1 MTRMSHADAAWL
13 HMETPTNLMMITGL
27 VLLDS
32 VPERNWMESV
42 LEFRLCHFERFR
54 MKVVEPVGPGLPHW
68 KPVSDF
74 EVGRHLVYEELEDPT
89 MERFLDRVSELM
101 STPLDRERPL
111 WEFRIFPGVGEGS
124 AMAVRLHH
132 AIADGIAL
140 MRVLLSLC
148 DESAKAPRP
157 TPEDVPRQGES
168 ETTSFERAKRFT
180 SRLLHEGHDL
190 LFHPSQAAEAARKS
204 LLAGRALAHVLA
216 LPSDSPSVLRG
227 ELQEKKLVAL
237 SDPVELALLKRLG
250 KQLGCTIN
258 DVVMAVLAGALGRTL
273 RREQELDSAAKLR
286 AVVPVDL
293 RGGKVAELGNKFGL
307 VFLTLPVGEL
317 SPEERLK
324 RVHQTMSE
332 LKCSAEAVVTFELL
346 STVGALPAEVEKPII
361 QWFGSK
367 ATVVM
372 TNLPGPREAL
382 FMAGSK
388 IESVMYWVPQSGQ
401 LAVGIS
407 VMSYAGQIRLGV
419 TTDASVYSS
428 PQTIVDDFTAAL
440 EEMKTLEVS

>member
-1 MTRMSHADAAWL
+1 
-13 HMETPTNLMMITGL
+13 
-27 VLLDS
+27 
-32 VPERNWMESV
+32 
-42 LEFRLCHFERFR
+42 
-54 MKVVEPVGPGLPHW
+54 
-68 KPVSDF
+68 
-74 EVGRHLVYEELEDPT
+74 
-89 MERFLDRVSELM
+89 
-101 STPLDRERPL
+101 
-111 WEFRIFPGVGEGS
+111 
-124 AMAVRLHH
+124 
-132 AIADGIAL
+132 
-140 MRVLLSLC
+140 
-148 DESAKAPRP
+148 
-157 TPEDVPRQGES
+157 
-168 ETTSFERAKRFT
+168 KRFT

-204 LLAGRALAHVLA
+204 LLAGKALAHVLA
-216 LPSDSPSVLRG
+216 LPSDNPSVLRG
-227 ELQEKKLVAL
+227 ELQQKKLVAL
-237 SDPVELALLKRLG
+237 SDPIELALLKRLG

-273 RREQELDSAAKLR
+273 RREQELHSAAELR

-293 RGGKVAELGNKFGL
+293 RGGKVSELGNKFGL
-307 VFLTLPVGEL
+307 VFLTLPVGEP

-367 ATVVM
+367 ATVVV

-382 FMAGSK
+382 FMAGSR
-388 IESVMYWVPQSGQ
+388 IDSVMYWVPQSGQ

-407 VMSYAGQIRLGV
+407 VMSYAGEMRLGV

-428 PQTIVDDFTAAL
+428 PQTMVDDFMAAL
-440 EEMKTLEVS
+440 EEMQTLEVS